1 MKPTSG
7 NHSKLEEVERR
18 VCGNRGR
25 KQNEIIEEMREE
37 MKGDNEGNEKRYSCN
52 GRK

>member
-25 KQNEIIEEMREE
+25 KQNEEMREE
-37 MKGDNEGNEKRYSCN
+37 MKGDNGGNEKRYSCN